1 MTRYPL
7 STPLRVLRG
16 GSDQEITA
24 TSDVMEMAR
33 TFSGGWLGTEG
44 VDRSMIS
51 RMEVTRAGQV
61 PGRRERPRGHTALPS
76 KGKAGELA
84 GCEVMRSHCPIRGNA
99 NFYEHLNDNTS
110 P

>member
-44 VDRSMIS
+44 GTDSEGNQPEDGES
-51 RMEVTRAGQV
+51 ARARLM
-61 PGRRERPRGHTALPS
+61 PG
-76 KGKAGELA
+76 
-84 GCEVMRSHCPIRGNA
+84 
-99 NFYEHLNDNTS
+99 
-110 P
+110 

>member
-33 TFSGGWLGTEG
+33 TFSGGWLGTSSS
-44 VDRSMIS
+44 VVALIS
-51 RMEVTRAGQV
+51 LDDGPV
-61 PGRRERPRGHTALPS
+61 PARLNACTTTPYW
-76 KGKAGELA
+76 
-84 GCEVMRSHCPIRGNA
+84 A
-99 NFYEHLNDNTS
+99 NFFRLS
-110 P
+110 SV

>member
-33 TFSGGWLGTEG
+33 TFSGGWLGTEEG
-44 VDRSMIS
+44 TDG
-51 RMEVTRAGQV
+51 EDNQQEDGEAARARQMLG
-61 PGRRERPRGHTALPS
+61 
-76 KGKAGELA
+76 
-84 GCEVMRSHCPIRGNA
+84 
-99 NFYEHLNDNTS
+99 
-110 P
+110 

>member
-33 TFSGGWLGTEG
+33 TFSGAWLGTEEG
-44 VDRSMIS
+44 TDGEDNQQEDG
-51 RMEVTRAGQV
+51 EVACVRLKEPCPMGQ
-61 PGRRERPRGHTALPS
+61 PP
-76 KGKAGELA
+76 
-84 GCEVMRSHCPIRGNA
+84 
-99 NFYEHLNDNTS
+99 
-110 P
+110 

>member
-33 TFSGGWLGTEG
+33 TFSGGWLGTEEG
-44 VDRSMIS
+44 MDGDDDQQEDG
-51 RMEVTRAGQV
+51 EVVLAWQT
-61 PGRRERPRGHTALPS
+61 PG
-76 KGKAGELA
+76 
-84 GCEVMRSHCPIRGNA
+84 
-99 NFYEHLNDNTS
+99 
-110 P
+110 

>member
-33 TFSGGWLGTEG
+33 TFSGGWLGTEEG
-44 VDRSMIS
+44 M
-51 RMEVTRAGQV
+51 
-61 PGRRERPRGHTALPS
+61 
-76 KGKAGELA
+76 KGEDM
-84 GCEVMRSHCPIRGNA
+84 V
-99 NFYEHLNDNTS
+99 
-110 P
+110 